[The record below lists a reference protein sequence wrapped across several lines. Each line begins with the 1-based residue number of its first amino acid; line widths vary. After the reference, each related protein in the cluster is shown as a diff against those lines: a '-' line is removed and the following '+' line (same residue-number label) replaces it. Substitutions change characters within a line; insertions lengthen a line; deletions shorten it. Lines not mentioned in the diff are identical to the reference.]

1 METIPFSYAYAY
13 AYVTPGLHSL
23 CLCLCLCHRVN
34 HRGETGSTP
43 AYVAWLNCV
52 NHVTSGFRYASSC
65 FDSIFVLFAISWI
78 MTFEK
83 KRHERQN
90 LSFDVRH
97 LRFVSY
103 DVTFDFEI
111 TSGCRPWLRN
121 ASCPIYHLYNFNMP
135 FQKYNKP
142 FSQSYTTHEFRF
154 RTLLESSEA
163 FGCTVFRFFLFNTDR
178 GLTSS
183 GCFRFRC
190 GLICWFVEF
199 LNSLRIFL
207 SCSLGSR
214 RDFSTCL

>member
-1 METIPFSYAYAY
+1 
-13 AYVTPGLHSL
+13 
-23 CLCLCLCHRVN
+23 
-34 HRGETGSTP
+34 
-43 AYVAWLNCV
+43 
-52 NHVTSGFRYASSC
+52 
-65 FDSIFVLFAISWI
+65 